1 MGLHIKKEVF
11 FSKMEFVWKFKTKRG
26 ALIFCLIHFLHF
38 VNVLKMQHWIV
49 HFHIS
54 INPSALFFFFF
65 LELFYNNNIK
75 LCFQLFEQGLAQ
87 YTWKMKESADFIEQ
101 AMALVCV
108 DVHQNLDIVQT
119 NCHEI
124 AEITIS
130 WSSGTLDVFMGRVQ
144 NQSYSMEE
152 LLDMQK

>member
-1 MGLHIKKEVF
+1 
-11 FSKMEFVWKFKTKRG
+11 
-26 ALIFCLIHFLHF
+26 
-38 VNVLKMQHWIV
+38 
-49 HFHIS
+49 
-54 INPSALFFFFF
+54 LFFFFF